1 MKTLRPLFFLATL
14 LLIVGLACGA
24 IGGGGSPSLPTQ
36 PLQQESTKAPEPTT
50 APTELPP
57 TKVSPTKVLPSEVP
71 PTDEPPAPQAE
82 QFFTEEFD
90 DPLSADWSIFTVT
103 GSNDADPDK
112 VTVDAQDGKLVWNFD
127 SEQVYYYL
135 FYSAFDYEDV
145 RVDVR
150 ADNRGRN
157 NNSISLVCSY
167 DPEVGWYEFNIANN
181 GLYDILYAEVT
192 SSGEIAYNTIAN
204 GGSNAIK
211 QGKEV
216 NEYAITCKGDELT
229 LFING
234 DEVNSITEKNYGLRG
249 GQVGVSVS
257 SFNVLPILIEMDWV
271 KISEP

>member
-1 MKTLRPLFFLATL
+1 MKTLRPPLLLVSL
-14 LLIVGLACGA
+14 LLIVGLACSFGQGS
-24 IGGGGSPSLPTQ
+24 GGNPTSQ
-36 PLQQESTKAPEPTT
+36 PQPQLATEAPQPTT
-50 APTELPP
+50 APTEAPP
-57 TKVSPTKVLPSEVP
+57 EPTAVP
-71 PTDEPPAPQAE
+71 PTEAPPVPQAQ

-90 DPLSADWSIFTVT
+90 TTLSNDWAILTVT
-103 GSNDADPDK
+103 DSDKADPDK
-112 VTVDAQDGKLVWNFD
+112 VTVEARNGRLVWDFD
-127 SEQVYYYL
+127 SEFVYYYL

-157 NNSISLVCSY
+157 NNNISLLCRY
-167 DPEVGWYEFNIANN
+167 DPDVGWYEFNIANN
-181 GLYDILYAEVT
+181 GLYDIFYAEIT
-192 SSGEIAYNTIAN
+192 RSGSIQYNRIAN

-216 NEYAITCKGDELT
+216 NEYAATCKGTQLT

-234 DEVNSITEKNYGLRG
+234 NQVNSIVEKTYGLRS

-271 KISEP
+271 KISQP